1 MRSGYRGQLKNGR
14 PTTRE
19 ATNKK
24 ISEALKIT
32 EEEKVKHIEKLQEAA
47 EWDCSIEEMCLH
59 SGISASTYNRWT
71 KENPKLKERINEL
84 RNAPTLLARKTV
96 NKKLSENYQN
106 AMDYLKRKRKSEF
119 SERLEQTGADG
130 EPLFDNDTRNKSKK
144 AISEFVA
151 DENS

>member
-1 MRSGYRGQLKNGR
+1 MRNYKR
-14 PTTRE
+14 
-19 ATNKK
+19 
-24 ISEALKIT
+24 
-32 EEEKVKHIEKLQEAA
+32 A

-59 SGISASTYNRWT
+59 SGISASTYHRWT

-119 SERLEQTGADG
+119 SERLEADRSG
-130 EPLFDNDTRNKSKK
+130 WKKLTNSNNKCFTNKQQQHKK
-144 AISEFVA
+144 Y
-151 DENS
+151 